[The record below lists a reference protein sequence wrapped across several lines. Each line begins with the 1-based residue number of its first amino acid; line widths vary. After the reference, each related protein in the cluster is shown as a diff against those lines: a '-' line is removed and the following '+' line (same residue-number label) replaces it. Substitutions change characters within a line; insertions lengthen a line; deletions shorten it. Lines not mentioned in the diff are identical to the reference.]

1 MSTPIITVPLLRKH
15 LNAAYLRRGKRIYE
29 SKAIVHFDLVDSLHL
44 RGAVQDEDNE
54 PFEVSISFSEEGIK
68 GDCSC
73 TVGFNCPHVAAL
85 LYNLRDRQQQDGQP
99 KEDKQVEAT
108 SEPKPQSSTINP
120 AFDRWLT
127 HLNQNDG
134 FAMADD
140 NIYAPSTKQRLI
152 YLIKSTPKG
161 DYNLHLNAT
170 QQLTNGGYGMLN
182 SFALDRIQN
191 NRPNFAL
198 ANDLALIALMIA
210 ARKHPQDN
218 HIPLV
223 HRKGEEIL
231 KQAIATGRC
240 HYGDHHQPPLTL
252 SGIRQGSWQWQQ
264 GALGEQSLQ
273 LLVDHAPLATLAL
286 TPPYYIDHNN
296 HCCGP
301 IRCQC
306 SDGKA
311 SKLLLMAAIEVEQ
324 QKRVFA
330 KLINTLPNDVPRP
343 VAVEIENRLINP
355 TPVLNLYSLAPTP
368 LNSGNN
374 TGGEFFFDYDGHPVF
389 SDTERSVLSWIE
401 DGVLVRCRRD
411 ISAEL
416 HSRSLLVRFGLSHFP
431 VDPHQRKIRMPEWV
445 ISNTDDWFSF
455 VTDAV
460 PQLRAEGF
468 IVNVEAEFRYQA
480 VEVDGWDFSINDG
493 EGIIRSASLTAKLDN
508 DESLDLVAA
517 ISNWLHEDPD
527 RLSDEALEALLQQE
541 KIHMPMDDGRWL
553 VMPTQILHTMLQH
566 MMEFFIGNEGISG
579 NQWLAVRNVLEQQ
592 ENIRFQQDNLWLE
605 QMRML
610 AEIDTIPAA
619 AVPNGLHATLR
630 DYQLDGLNWLQF
642 LSQSNL
648 GGILAD
654 DMGLGKTVQTLT
666 HILLEKEEGRLTQP
680 ALVVAPTSLM
690 HNWKAEAARFTPD
703 LSVLVLHGPNRAEH
717 FDKIADY
724 DLVLTTYPLLSRDQ
738 TVLNIHHYHLLIL
751 DEAQQVKNPR
761 SKAAQMVR
769 IIKANHRLCLTG
781 TPLENHLGELWTQF
795 DFLMPGYL
803 FGQRTFTTLY
813 RRPIEQDGLESR
825 QHQLNLRIRPFMLRR
840 AKSDV
845 VKELPPKTEIVR
857 CVDMEEAQQRLYES
871 VRLTMEKKVRDSV
884 SSIGIGRSQLIVLDA
899 LLKMRQVCCDPRLLK
914 LQKTANN
921 IPSAKLDLLCD
932 MLPEMVSEGRRI
944 LLFSQFT
951 QMLKLIEEAC
961 SRLNISYTK
970 LTGNTRDRVTP
981 IENFQQGKVPLFL
994 ISLKAGGTGLNL
1006 TAADTVI
1013 HYDPWWNPAVEDQ
1026 ATDRAHRIGQSKSVF
1041 VYKMI
1046 TAGTVEERIVEM
1058 QARKRQLAEGVH
1070 AKAMGKQPLW
1080 SGDELESLFKPLTS

>member
-1 MSTPIITVPLLRKH
+1 MSTPIITVPLLRRH
-15 LNAAYLRRGKRIYE
+15 LNAAYLRRGKRVYE
-29 SKAIVHFDLVDSLHL
+29 AKAIIHFDLVDPLHL
-44 RGAVQDEDNE
+44 RGAVQDEGDE
-54 PFEVSISFSEEGIK
+54 KELFEISISFSEEGIK

-73 TVGFNCPHVAAL
+73 SIGFNCPHVAAL
-85 LYNLRDRQQQDGQP
+85 LYNLRDQQQQDGMA
-99 KEDKQVEAT
+99 EA
-108 SEPKPQSSTINP
+108 EAKSTTPTPEIKP

-134 FAMADD
+134 FTMAD
-140 NIYAPSTKQRLI
+140 NYIYAPSTKQRLI
-152 YLIKSTPKG
+152 YLIQATANGSF
-161 DYNLHLNAT
+161 NLYLNAT
-170 QQLTNGGYGMLN
+170 QQLSTGGYGTLN
-182 SFALDRIQN
+182 SFSLDRIQN

-198 ANDLALIALMIA
+198 AKDVTLIALMVA
-210 ARKHPQDN
+210 ARANPQHNHSPLTHPN
-218 HIPLV
+218 
-223 HRKGEEIL
+223 GEAIL
-231 KQAIATGRC
+231 QQAIETGRC
-240 HYGDHHQPPLTL
+240 HYGDHHQPPLTFASL
-252 SGIRQGSWQWQQ
+252 RQGAWQWKQ

-273 LLVDHAPLATLAL
+273 LLIDHAPLPTLAL
-286 TPPYYIDHNN
+286 IPPYYIDPES

-301 IRCQC
+301 IHCRC
-306 SDGKA
+306 SDEEA
-311 SKLLLMAAIEVEQ
+311 SKLLQMPAVAVEQ
-324 QKRVFA
+324 QKAHFA
-330 KLINTLPNDVPRP
+330 QLINTLPSGVPSP
-343 VAVEIENRLINP
+343 IAVEIENRLITP
-355 TPVLNLYSLAPTP
+355 TPMLNLYSLASTP
-368 LNSGNN
+368 LNSGDT
-374 TGGEFFFDYDGHPVF
+374 TGAVFFFDYEGHHIY
-389 SDTERSVLSWIE
+389 SDNEQSVLSWMK
-401 DGVLVRCRRD
+401 DGILVRCRRD

-431 VDPHQRKIRMPEWV
+431 VDPHQRKMRMPEWV
-445 ISNTDDWFSF
+445 ISDSDDWFEF
-455 VTDAV
+455 ITHAT

-468 IVNVEAEFRYQA
+468 TVNIEPDFRYQA
-480 VEVDGWDFSINDG
+480 VKVDGWDFAINEG
-493 EGIIRSASLTAKLDN
+493 EGVIRSASLTAKLEN
-508 DESLDLVAA
+508 DESFDLVAA

-541 KIHMPMDDGRWL
+541 NIHMAMEDGRWL

-566 MMEFFIGNEGISG
+566 MMEFFIGNEGVSG

-592 ENIRFQQDNLWLE
+592 ENIRFQQDDAWLQ
-605 QMRML
+605 QMKIL
-610 AEIDTIPAA
+610 AEIDSIPAA
-619 AVPNGLHATLR
+619 TVPSGLHATLR

-642 LSQSNL
+642 LRQSNL

-654 DMGLGKTVQTLT
+654 DMGLGKTVQALT

-717 FDKIADY
+717 FDHIADY

-738 TVLNIHHYHLLIL
+738 TILNAHHYHLLIL

-803 FGQRTFTTLY
+803 FSQRTFTTLY

-857 CVDMEEAQQRLYES
+857 CVDMDEAQQRLYES

-884 SSIGIGRSQLIVLDA
+884 SAIGIGRSQLIVLDA

-914 LQKTANN
+914 LQTTAKDV
-921 IPSAKLDLLCD
+921 PSAKLDLLCD
-932 MLPEMVSEGRRI
+932 MLPEMVNEGRRI

-961 SRLNISYTK
+961 GRLNISYTK

-1026 ATDRAHRIGQSKSVF
+1026 ATDRAHRIGQNKSVF

-1070 AKAMGKQPLW
+1070 AKATGKQPLW
-1080 SGDELESLFKPLTS
+1080 SGDELESLFKPLQ